1 MEPNSLSDS
10 LARAIILRMRS
21 WPARAGLLALSVV
34 CWSSVALSDGGP
46 KITDSLWMPVG
57 LNLGY
62 AVNPSP
68 VPNGFLIGPEVS
80 LVYLD
85 QDVWWAGAYA
95 DALYDGGSERARISV
110 GGEVGYAILGL
121 DLGYVTTL
129 RGEREQGFRA
139 RAMFSLA
146 AVHLYGGA
154 GRLSDATYGEL
165 GVLLKFPIELWAEP
179 VRRPWM
185 ERPSPD
191 PSPEAPPPAEGPPLP
206 SVPLLPEQKPNEPE
220 PARR

>member
-1 MEPNSLSDS
+1 M
-10 LARAIILRMRS
+10 
-21 WPARAGLLALSVV
+21 V
-34 CWSSVALSDGGP
+34 CWSNVALADGGP

-57 LNLGY
+57 VNLGW

-68 VPNGFLIGPEVS
+68 VRNGFLIGPEVS

-85 QDVWWAGAYA
+85 QKGWWAGAYT
-95 DALYDGGSERARISV
+95 DALYDGGSERARISA
-110 GGEVGYAILGL
+110 GGEVGYAILGI

-139 RAMFSLA
+139 RAMLSLA

-154 GRLSDATYGEL
+154 GRLSDSTYGEL

-185 ERPSPD
+185 DRPSPD
-191 PSPEAPPPAEGPPLP
+191 PAPEAPLPAEGPVPP
-206 SVPLLPEQKPNEPE
+206 GAPLLPEQKPNEPE
-220 PARR
+220 AARR